1 MNKCDIICNQERGI
15 LGDIM
20 KYPFLTKEE
29 TEFLDFNIQELKE
42 LIVKKFSYYMVNQ
55 SEESNIK
62 YLKYSVLSSW
72 FSDINTYDDFV
83 KKFESFSNVLRN
95 EEVKELFQNVKH
107 ISTIKDDSKEEKIE
121 ETIRKYIDTTSTI
134 SYQTNTKTSGY
145 SLSNMYLESD
155 KYKDLS
161 LHKNVYFTNLLYT
174 YLIKI
179 DKHFKELQQQMIS
192 QRESKEIKSYNRKMK
207 YGKKTSTSSE

>member
-20 KYPFLTKEE
+20 MYPFLTDKE

-55 SEESNIK
+55 SEEANIK

-72 FSDINTYDDFV
+72 FSDINTYEDFV

-107 ISTIKDDSKEEKIE
+107 ISTIKDLSKEPAIE
-121 ETIRKYIDTTSTI
+121 DTIKKYIDTTSAEL
-134 SYQTNTKTSGY
+134 YQRAINTSGY
-145 SLSNMYLESD
+145 SLSNMYLDSD

-161 LHKNVYFTNLLYT
+161 LHKNIYFTNLLYN

-179 DKHFKELQQQMIS
+179 DKHFKEQVQEIIR
-192 QRESKEIKSYNRKMK
+192 QRASGEIKVYNRKMK
-207 YGKKTSTSSE
+207 YGKKTSNE

>member
-20 KYPFLTKEE
+20 MYPFLTDKE
-29 TEFLDFNIQELKE
+29 TEFLDFSIQELKE
-42 LIVKKFSYYMVNQ
+42 LIVKKFSYYMVKQ
-55 SEESNIK
+55 SEETKIK

-72 FSDINTYDDFV
+72 FSDINTYEDFV

-107 ISTIKDDSKEEKIE
+107 ISTIKDLSKESAIE
-121 ETIRKYIDTTSTI
+121 DTIKKYIDTTSAEL
-134 SYQTNTKTSGY
+134 YQRAINTSGY

-161 LHKNVYFTNLLYT
+161 LHKNIYFTNLLYN

-179 DKHFKELQQQMIS
+179 DKHFKEQIQEIIR
-192 QRESKEIKSYNRKMK
+192 QRASGEIKVYNRKMK
-207 YGKKTSTSSE
+207 YGKKTSNE

>member
-1 MNKCDIICNQERGI
+1 MNKYDIICNQERGI

-20 KYPFLTKEE
+20 KYPFLTDKE
-29 TEFLDFNIQELKE
+29 TEFLDFEIEELKE

-83 KKFESFSNVLRN
+83 KKFESFSNVLRD

-107 ISTIKDDSKEEKIE
+107 ISTIKENRRDNKKI
-121 ETIRKYIDTTSTI
+121 
-134 SYQTNTKTSGY
+134 
-145 SLSNMYLESD
+145 
-155 KYKDLS
+155 
-161 LHKNVYFTNLLYT
+161 H
-174 YLIKI
+174 
-179 DKHFKELQQQMIS
+179 
-192 QRESKEIKSYNRKMK
+192 
-207 YGKKTSTSSE
+207 

>member
-1 MNKCDIICNQERGI
+1 
-15 LGDIM
+15 
-20 KYPFLTKEE
+20 
-29 TEFLDFNIQELKE
+29 
-42 LIVKKFSYYMVNQ
+42 
-55 SEESNIK
+55 
-62 YLKYSVLSSW
+62 
-72 FSDINTYDDFV
+72 
-83 KKFESFSNVLRN
+83 
-95 EEVKELFQNVKH
+95 
-107 ISTIKDDSKEEKIE
+107 
-121 ETIRKYIDTTSTI
+121 
-134 SYQTNTKTSGY
+134 
-145 SLSNMYLESD
+145 MYLESD

>member
-1 MNKCDIICNQERGI
+1 MIKCDIICNQERGI

-20 KYPFLTKEE
+20 KYPFLTDKE

-55 SEESNIK
+55 TEETKIK
-62 YLKYSVLSSW
+62 YLQYSVLSSW

-83 KKFESFSNVLRN
+83 KKFESFSNVLRD

-107 ISTIKDDSKEEKIE
+107 ISTINDESKEEKIE

-134 SYQTNTKTSGY
+134 SYQTNTETSGY